1 MTMNSLSLM
10 PGLLELPS
18 EPGND
23 RRSTRRHL
31 EALFHMDKA
40 MYAAEQASAT
50 AAGFW
55 IIFDN
60 VNVDDTIARAYEA
73 QYPNLAA
80 EHSLHERWLEM
91 MDRGE
96 GSMTGFISG
105 VKGKVAE
112 FSAADQLRESGWTDV
127 EVAMNPNQPVFDI
140 TATPPG
146 GGAEVH
152 WQVKTGGAEY
162 ASDVADAMAENPDVQ
177 FAVSSEIYERIAD
190 STPEVVDRLL
200 DMGADWELVEGVED
214 GLGTLAAN
222 LGIDIP
228 DSLAQILPYAAAIA
242 AGARLIYG
250 VIRTEREF
258 NEADR
263 ITRNKIQVVQ
273 ALALMARMG
282 ITTVLSA
289 AGASGGAAAG
299 TAVPGVGNLIGGGVG
314 ALGGGLM
321 GMYLSRRLQP
331 HMMRLGLG
339 ICGLEEDDLFYFKNK
354 PRVDRLAMSFQETAN
369 ELAGSRT

>member
-1 MTMNSLSLM
+1 MNSLSLM
-10 PGLLELPS
+10 PQLLELPN

-23 RRSTRRHL
+23 RGSTKEHL
-31 EALFHMDKA
+31 EALFHTDRA

-55 IIFDN
+55 VLFDT
-60 VNVDDTIARAYEA
+60 VNVDDTIAKAYQA

-80 EHSLHERWLEM
+80 EHSLHERWVEM
-91 MDRGE
+91 MERGE
-96 GSMTGFISG
+96 GSMTGFITG

-112 FSAADQLRESGWTDV
+112 FSAADRLREAGWTDV
-127 EVAMNPNQPVFDI
+127 EVAMDPTQPVFDI
-140 TATPPG
+140 TATPPAG
-146 GGAEVH
+146 GTEVY

-162 ASDVADAMAENPDVQ
+162 AHEVTDAMAENPDVQ

-190 STPEVVDRLL
+190 STPEAVDRLM
-200 DMGADWELVEGVED
+200 DMGADWELVESTQD

-228 DSLAQILPYAAAIA
+228 DNLAQILPYAAAVV

-258 NEADR
+258 REVDR
-263 ITRNKIQVVQ
+263 TTSNKIQVVQ
-273 ALALMARMG
+273 ALTLMARMG

-289 AGASGGAAAG
+289 AGASGGAVAG
-299 TAVPGVGNLIGGGVG
+299 TVVPGLGNLIGGGVG
-314 ALGGGLM
+314 TLGGGLM
-321 GMYLSRRLQP
+321 GMYLNRRLQP

-354 PRVDRLAMSFQETAN
+354 SRVDRLALSFQETAN
-369 ELAGSRT
+369 ELAGSRIC

>member
-1 MTMNSLSLM
+1 MTMNSPSLM
-10 PGLLELPS
+10 PQLLELPK
-18 EPGND
+18 EPGEDTQSTKEHLGALINTD
-23 RRSTRRHL
+23 R
-31 EALFHMDKA
+31 AA
-40 MYAAEQASAT
+40 YAAEHAAAT

-55 IIFDN
+55 TVFDT
-60 VNVDDTIARAYEA
+60 VNVDDTVMKAYLA
-73 QYPNLAA
+73 QYPNLA
-80 EHSLHERWLEM
+80 EGHSLHEHWLEM

-105 VKGKVAE
+105 IKGKVAE
-112 FSAADQLRESGWTDV
+112 FSAADQLREAGWTSV
-127 EVAMNPNQPVFDI
+127 EVAPNPTQPVFDI
-140 TATPPG
+140 TATPPE
-146 GGAEVH
+146 GGAAIL

-162 ASDVADAMAENPDVQ
+162 AHEVADAMAENPDVQ

-190 STPEVVDRLL
+190 PTPETVDRLMA
-200 DMGADWELVEGVED
+200 MGTDWELEEGIED

-222 LGIDIP
+222 LGIDVP
-228 DSLAQILPYAAAIA
+228 DNLAQILPYAAAVV

-258 NEADR
+258 REVDR
-263 ITRNKIQVVQ
+263 TTRNKIQVVQ
-273 ALALMARMG
+273 ALTLMARMG

-299 TAVPGVGNLIGGGVG
+299 TVVPGVGNLIGSGVG

-321 GMYLSRRLQP
+321 GMYLNRHLQP
-331 HMMRLGLG
+331 HMLRLGLN

-354 PRVDRLAMSFQETAN
+354 TRVDRLALSFHGTADQL
-369 ELAGSRT
+369 EGS

>member
-1 MTMNSLSLM
+1 MNSLSLM

-18 EPGND
+18 EPRND

-31 EALFHMDKA
+31 EALFQTDRT
-40 MYAAEQASAT
+40 MYATEQASAT
-50 AAGFW
+50 ASGFW
-55 IIFDN
+55 VLFDT

-80 EHSLHERWLEM
+80 EHSLHERWVEM

-96 GSMTGFISG
+96 GSMTGFING

-112 FSAADQLRESGWTDV
+112 FSAADRLRESGWTDV
-127 EVAMNPNQPVFDI
+127 EVAMDPNQPVFDI
-140 TATPPG
+140 TATLPG

-177 FAVSSEIYERIAD
+177 FAVSSEIYEKIAD
-190 STPEVVDRLL
+190 STPEAVDRLR

-228 DSLAQILPYAAAIA
+228 DNLAQILPYAAAVV

-258 NEADR
+258 READR
-263 ITRNKIQVVQ
+263 TTRNKIQVVQ
-273 ALALMARMG
+273 ALTLMARMG

-289 AGASGGAAAG
+289 AGATGGAAAG

-321 GMYLSRRLQP
+321 GMYLNRHLQP

-339 ICGLEEDDLFYFKNK
+339 ICGVEEDDLFYFKNK
-354 PRVDRLAMSFQETAN
+354 PRVDRLGMSFQETAN

>member
-1 MTMNSLSLM
+1 MSLKSLSLM
-10 PGLLELPS
+10 PQLLELPG

-23 RRSTRRHL
+23 RRSARRHL
-31 EALFHMDKA
+31 EALFHTDGP

-55 IIFDN
+55 VLFDN
-60 VNVDDTIARAYEA
+60 VNVDNTIARAYQV

-80 EHSLHERWLEM
+80 EHSLHEQWIEM

-112 FSAADQLRESGWTDV
+112 FNAADQFRESGWTDV
-127 EVAMNPNQPVFDI
+127 EVAMNSTQPVFDI

-146 GGAEVH
+146 GGPEVH

-162 ASDVADAMAENPDVQ
+162 ANEVTDAMAENPEVQ

-190 STPEVVDRLL
+190 STPEAVDRLL
-200 DMGADWELVEGVED
+200 DMGTDWELVEGIED

-250 VIRTEREF
+250 IIRTEREF
-258 NEADR
+258 READR
-263 ITRNKIQVVQ
+263 TTRNKIQVVQ
-273 ALALMARMG
+273 ALTLMARMG
-282 ITTVLSA
+282 VTTVLSA

-299 TAVPGVGNLIGGGVG
+299 TVAPGVGNLLGVGVG

-321 GMYLSRRLQP
+321 GMYLNRHLQP
-331 HMMRLGLG
+331 RMLRLGLS
-339 ICGLEEDDLFYFKNK
+339 ICGMKEDDLFYFKNK
-354 PRVDRLAMSFQETAN
+354 SRVDQLALSFQGTAN
-369 ELAGSRT
+369 QFSGS

>member
-1 MTMNSLSLM
+1 MNALSLIAQ
-10 PGLLELPS
+10 LQELPKG
-18 EPGND
+18 PGED
-23 RRSTRRHL
+23 RQSTRRHL
-31 EALFHMDKA
+31 EALLHTDRA

-55 IIFDN
+55 VLFDN
-60 VNVDDTIARAYEA
+60 VNVDDTIAQAYEA
-73 QYPNLAA
+73 QYPILAT
-80 EHSLHERWLEM
+80 EHSLHEQWVEM

-96 GSMTGFISG
+96 GSTTGFVSG

-112 FSAADQLRESGWTDV
+112 FGAADQLTGAGWTDV
-127 EVAMNPNQPVFDI
+127 EVALDPTQPIFDI

-146 GGAEVH
+146 GGPAVH

-162 ASDVADAMAENPDVQ
+162 AQKVTDAMAENPDVQ
-177 FAVSSEIYERIAD
+177 FAVSSEIYERITD
-190 STPEVVDRLL
+190 STPGAVDRLMDL
-200 DMGADWELVEGVED
+200 GADWELVEGIED

-242 AGARLIYG
+242 AGARLLYG

-258 NEADR
+258 REVDR
-263 ITRNKIQVVQ
+263 TTRNKIQVVQ
-273 ALALMARMG
+273 ALTLMARMG
-282 ITTVLSA
+282 VTTVLSA

-299 TAVPGVGNLIGGGVG
+299 TVVPGVGNLLGGGVG

-321 GMYLSRRLQP
+321 GMYLNRRLQP
-331 HMMRLGLG
+331 HMLRLGLS
-339 ICGLEEDDLFYFKNK
+339 ICRMEEDDLFYFKNK
-354 PRVDRLAMSFQETAN
+354 PRVDQLALTFQGTAN
-369 ELAGSRT
+369 ELAGYSTR

>member
-10 PGLLELPS
+10 PGLMELPN
-18 EPGND
+18 EPGKD
-23 RRSTRRHL
+23 RQSTKGHL
-31 EALFHMDKA
+31 EALFQTDRA

-55 IIFDN
+55 VLFDA
-60 VNVDDTIARAYEA
+60 VNVDDTIARAYETA
-73 QYPNLAA
+73 YPDVAA

-112 FSAADQLRESGWTDV
+112 FSAADQLRESGWTGV
-127 EVAMNPNQPVFDI
+127 EVAMNPTQPVFDI
-140 TATPPG
+140 TATHPG

-162 ASDVADAMAENPDVQ
+162 ASGVADAMAENPDVQ
-177 FAVSSEIYERIAD
+177 FAVSSEIYERIAG

-228 DSLAQILPYAAAIA
+228 DNLAQILPYAAAIA

-258 NEADR
+258 READR
-263 ITRNKIQVVQ
+263 TTRNKIQVVQ
-273 ALALMARMG
+273 ALTLMARMG

-299 TAVPGVGNLIGGGVG
+299 TAIPGVGNLIGGGVG

-321 GMYLSRRLQP
+321 GMYLNRHLQP
-331 HMMRLGLG
+331 RMLRLGLN

-354 PRVDRLAMSFQETAN
+354 SIVDQLALSFRGTAN
-369 ELAGSRT
+369 ELAGP